1 MISDASLPRC
11 RECPTCANNDHNGVL
26 VATTTKHS
34 EKGWPHTQIRLLHI
48 LFVHYF
54 VFYSRRCCLSRNV
67 QQLFQRNAIPTN
79 ICTCSASVTSVLLI
93 RVSLEIAFNSFIPF
107 HLCGILHEMVQNVQK
122 GCRMPHILSV
132 CVCLL
137 LKRRRTV
144 QSMLQCDNA
153 KYQQLR
159 FCRWA
164 AVAIHSTPQSLYSAA
179 AECRPNWKAVCVNS
193 SGNYCI
199 ELVVVCLAIQCN
211 RLQTPQCIKYITYTM
226 TDDSRQFINRNK
238 PFAQKAL
245 LFFTYSAQWPL
256 NNVMFSNGDFQV
268 IITN

>member
-93 RVSLEIAFNSFIPF
+93 RVSLEIAFASFIPF

-137 LKRRRTV
+137 LKRGEQCKVCFNVTMQSISNYDFVDERRSRFT
-144 QSMLQCDNA
+144 QHHKAYTQ
-153 KYQQLR
+153 QQLN
-159 FCRWA
+159 
-164 AVAIHSTPQSLYSAA
+164 VAQIEKL
-179 AECRPNWKAVCVNS
+179 CVWTR
-193 SGNYCI
+193 
-199 ELVVVCLAIQCN
+199 LAI
-211 RLQTPQCIKYITYTM
+211 I
-226 TDDSRQFINRNK
+226 
-238 PFAQKAL
+238 
-245 LFFTYSAQWPL
+245 
-256 NNVMFSNGDFQV
+256 V
-268 IITN
+268 

>member
-93 RVSLEIAFNSFIPF
+93 RVSLEIAFASFIPF

-132 CVCLL
+132 CVCVCYW
-137 LKRRRTV
+137 REEN
-144 QSMLQCDNA
+144 SA
-153 KYQQLR
+153 KYASMWQ
-159 FCRWA
+159 CK
-164 AVAIHSTPQSLYSAA
+164 VSAITILSMSGGRDSLNTTKPILSSSWMSPKLKS
-179 AECRPNWKAVCVNS
+179 CVC
-193 SGNYCI
+193 
-199 ELVVVCLAIQCN
+199 ELVWQLLYRACCGVSS
-211 RLQTPQCIKYITYTM
+211 
-226 TDDSRQFINRNK
+226 DS
-238 PFAQKAL
+238 
-245 LFFTYSAQWPL
+245 
-256 NNVMFSNGDFQV
+256 M
-268 IITN
+268 